1 MSQKIVLILIV
12 LLIAVGGMGR
22 AESVNDPFLAAN
34 RLYEKG
40 DYTGAL
46 KIYKELET
54 ATHNW
59 KLYYNIGNCHFKLN
73 RPVQAKIY
81 YLRAQRLKPFEA
93 SITGNLEIVNKMF
106 KDQVPVEKPDFIGA
120 VIKKIESLLPL
131 NVLSVLLLIA
141 VLCLNVSIFALIHKT
156 GPRKWMIYGASLFL
170 ILTIVLTF
178 YHMHRVDREDVRSMA
193 VIVNANTELHSGPGE
208 NNTILFKVNPGLTV
222 KILEQSND
230 WYQVSATSEIAGWV
244 RREALEII

>member
-22 AESVNDPFLAAN
+22 AESANDPFLAAN
-34 RLYEKG
+34 QLYEKG

-54 ATHNW
+54 AIHNW

-73 RPVQAKIY
+73 RPVAAKIY

-93 SITGNLEIVNKMF
+93 SIAGNLEIVNRMF
-106 KDQVPVEKPDFIGA
+106 KDQVPAEKTDFIGT

-131 NVLSVLLLIA
+131 NVLSILLLVA
-141 VLCLNVSIFALIHKT
+141 VLCLNVSIFVLIHKI
-156 GPRKWMIYGASLFL
+156 GPRKLMIYGASLFL
-170 ILTIVLTF
+170 ILTIVLAF
-178 YHMHRVDREDVRSMA
+178 YHMHRVNREEAHHTA
-193 VIVNANTELHSGPGE
+193 VIVTANTELRSGPGE

-222 KILEQSND
+222 NILERSND

-244 RREALEII
+244 QREALEII